1 MNIQL
6 TKRLLALVLVV
17 FLALL
22 LPEITI
28 ASADSS
34 SSSSSSSQ
42 VIFTAFSEN
51 TQHTINISENDLTPQ
66 ERQKMQAVRQRRNK
80 EILVV
85 LDVEQ
90 QKKLAYHLHHGSNFN
105 EAIKAVNLSSEQRDL
120 INAIIDFTNLKL
132 QGIFSRH
139 ALLDRRQ

>member
-34 SSSSSSSQ
+34 SSSSQ

-66 ERQKMQAVRQRRNK
+66 ERQKLQAVRQRRNK

-90 QKKLAYHLHHGSNFN
+90 QKQLAYQLHHGSNFN

-120 INAIIDFTNLKL
+120 INAIMDFTNLKL
-132 QGIFSRH
+132 QGIFSHH

>member
-34 SSSSSSSQ
+34 SSSSISPQ

-51 TQHTINISENDLTPQ
+51 TKDTITVSENDLTPQ
-66 ERQKMQAVRQRRNK
+66 ERQKLQAVRQRRNK

-90 QKKLAYHLHHGSNFN
+90 QKQLAYHLHHG
-105 EAIKAVNLSSEQRDL
+105 
-120 INAIIDFTNLKL
+120 KL
-132 QGIFSRH
+132 LCI
-139 ALLDRRQ
+139 

>member
-34 SSSSSSSQ
+34 SSSSQ

-66 ERQKMQAVRQRRNK
+66 ERQKLQAVRQRRNK

-90 QKKLAYHLHHGSNFN
+90 QKQLAYHLHHGSNFN

-120 INAIIDFTNLKL
+120 INAIMDFTNLKL
-132 QGIFSRH
+132 QGIFSHH